1 MTWLFN
7 EKKQLEKGGVERK
20 NKVKRCLGDDCKDP
34 NDSKLDI
41 LGWWRYNATKYK
53 ILSNVA

>member
-1 MTWLFN
+1 VYSSDGY
-7 EKKQLEKGGVERK
+7 E
-20 NKVKRCLGDDCKDP
+20 DI